1 MVTLTEAD
9 KVLKTFYLDAVTEQ
23 MNNKTNP
30 FYAAI
35 KKGSEE
41 VSGKQAV
48 AICKHGIN
56 GGMGSATETGAL
68 PTSGSNNYLKLVSDL
83 KNIYGTI
90 EISDKALRASRDSA
104 TSLVNLL
111 NAEMEGLLDAA
122 KFNFGRMLWQSG
134 TGVLCKSGENVEL
147 AIPSST
153 IKVDDTRHVME
164 GMIIDILSSS
174 GTIITS
180 GHRITGVYRD
190 INEFAI
196 TPNIPDISDVEEGSL
211 ITLQQ
216 SYNAEI
222 NGIPYLYDNSQT
234 YFYENSR
241 TVYSY
246 ILPWSNDVDGDSF
259 TTDAMQETLDL
270 IEERSG
276 NDTDMILMGYATRR
290 EYLSYLQSTR
300 RNIDYMNLD
309 GGFKALSY
317 NGIPVVTDKFCL
329 TDDIYFVNTNDF
341 KLMQLCD
348 WQWIEGDNGKVL
360 MQLEKTP
367 TYTGT
372 LVKYANLV
380 CTKPKGQGRLT
391 GLSLS

>member
-9 KVLKTFYLDAVTEQ
+9 KVLKSVYLDAITEQ

-41 VSGKQAV
+41 IAGKQAIAV
-48 AICKHGIN
+48 CKKGIN
-56 GGMGSATETGAL
+56 GGMGSASETGAL
-68 PTSGSNNYLKLVSDL
+68 PTSGANKYLQLVSEL

-90 EISDKALRASRDSA
+90 EISDKALRASRNSTA
-104 TSLVNLL
+104 SLVNLL

-134 TGVLCKSGENVEL
+134 DGVLCKTGDNDAPSG
-147 AIPSST
+147 PSST
-153 IKVDDTRHVME
+153 IVVDDTRHLKE
-164 GMIIDILSSS
+164 GMIIDFLDDDTVVS
-174 GTIITS
+174 S
-180 GHRITGVYRD
+180 GHRIDSVYRD
-190 INEFAI
+190 EKVIRI
-196 TPNIPDISDVEEGSL
+196 TPAVADITDIEEGFN

-216 SYNAEI
+216 SYDAEI
-222 NGIPYLYDNSQT
+222 NGLPYLYADDQT
-234 YFYENSR
+234 YFYGNTR
-241 TVYSY
+241 LLFGDV
-246 ILPWSNDVDGDSF
+246 LPLSNDVDEASF
-259 TTDAMQETLDL
+259 TTDEMQHTLDL

-276 NDTDMILMGYATRR
+276 NETDMILMGYATRR
-290 EYLSYLQSTR
+290 AYLSYLQSTR

-317 NGIPVVTDKFCL
+317 NGIPVIADKFC
-329 TDDIYFVNTNDF
+329 TSNDIHFINTKDF

-348 WQWIEGDNGKVL
+348 WQWIEGENGKVL

-380 CTKPKGQGRLT
+380 CVNPMGQGRITNLD
-391 GLSLS
+391 LS